1 MAFTERLTAPA
12 ADDRHWI
19 QTAYGGLNECIHIG
33 GGSVLP
39 NCVGYA
45 WGRVYEITGKRPS
58 LSKNNAENWWGYTTD
73 GYARGSAPK
82 VGAVMCWAKGK
93 AGVSSDGAG
102 HVMVVERV
110 NADGSVLASGSDY
123 SGRRFYTRTFPS
135 GYYLGSAYTFQ
146 GFIYASGEVSKYIDM
161 EPVAR
166 DTAKDQITITSDVV
180 NGRIYPGT
188 VSRSWGFLKAGT
200 YDLHLDL
207 GVEEKDGYKWYCVNP
222 DYNGIGDRVWVAY
235 SPDWAQ
241 LFFTDAQPGTEEKI
255 NTILLIG
262 PVSAGDQQTILEVAC
277 GLGLSTA
284 NLELEAD
291 ETNNAEMLKSLYQ
304 DNQKLKEE
312 NTQFRQTIQR
322 GLELM
327 SEGEELFSEIQQ
339 RLG

>member
-1 MAFTERLTAPA
+1 M
-12 ADDRHWI
+12 
-19 QTAYGGLNECIHIG
+19 
-33 GGSVLP
+33 
-39 NCVGYA
+39 
-45 WGRVYEITGKRPS
+45 
-58 LSKNNAENWWGYTTD
+58 SKNNAENWWGYTTD

-82 VGAVMCWAKGK
+82 VGAVMCWARGK

-102 HVMVVERV
+102 HVMIVERV

-146 GFIYASGEVSKYIDM
+146 GFIYASGEVYKYIDM

-188 VSRSWGFLKAGT
+188 ASRSWGFLKAGT
-200 YDLHLDL
+200 YDLYLDL

-241 LFFTDAQPGTEEKI
+241 LHLRQNEPECDELKKRIQELESQNASLKAENAVVKTESERVKEVNAMYSEVISDINAALEKI
-255 NTILLIG
+255 
-262 PVSAGDQQTILEVAC
+262 S
-277 GLGLSTA
+277 
-284 NLELEAD
+284 
-291 ETNNAEMLKSLYQ
+291 
-304 DNQKLKEE
+304 
-312 NTQFRQTIQR
+312 
-322 GLELM
+322 
-327 SEGEELFSEIQQ
+327 
-339 RLG
+339 